1 VFGQL
6 SHANIGGHNVE
17 IGAIV
22 LQHEKELT

>member
-6 SHANIGGHNVE
+6 SQANIGGHNVE

-22 LQHEKELT
+22 LPHEKELT